1 MAKKIY
7 VGNLSFTT
15 SEETLKDYFSAYGEV
30 LSATVIKDKVTNQSK
45 GFGFVE
51 MADEANTERAIAELS
66 GKEIDGRKVR
76 VNYAE
81 EKPRFNNGGER
92 HFDRRSSSKGGYR
105 NYDGNRSG
113 RDGSKSRY
121 SKDSEY

>member
-7 VGNLSFTT
+7 VGNLSYTT
-15 SEETLKDYFSAYGEV
+15 TEETLKDYFSSYGEV
-30 LSATVIKDKVTNQSK
+30 LSSTVIKDRDTNQSK

-51 MADEANTERAIAELS
+51 LSDESNADKAIAELS
-66 GKEIDGRKVR
+66 GKEIDGRRIR

-81 EKPRFNNGGER
+81 EKPHFNDGGNRRFER
-92 HFDRRSSSKGGYR
+92 HSSKGGYR
-105 NYDGNRSG
+105 NFDGDRNG

>member
-7 VGNLSFTT
+7 IGNLSFTT

-30 LSATVIKDKVTNQSK
+30 LSATVIKDKDTNQSK

-51 MADEANTERAIAELS
+51 LSDESNCDKAIAELS
-66 GKEIDGRKVR
+66 GKELDGRKIR

-81 EKPRFNNGGER
+81 EKPHFNNGGNR
-92 HFDRRSSSKGGYR
+92 SFDRRSSRGGFR
-105 NYDGNRSG
+105 NYNGDRNG